1 MIQPR
6 EFAAV
11 VSSQTALVVAGGECK
26 TPNDSTTEPYCMLP
40 LDTVEVMNTDTE
52 QWLIADSCR
61 LPQPLTNATTT
72 VWGETICLVG
82 GRSHNDDPTKS
93 VFVCPLNAFSAL
105 LQPQII
111 SAKRKTLSQA
121 GNHTVWS
128 TIADLPV
135 EGSTCLTL
143 NGQLLAVGGC
153 EPESKMPTNNIF
165 LFNNAKQ
172 SWDVVGHIPTPRYQC
187 LLTVLSYSNQL
198 IVMVDTETDNIEIAT
213 VDMW

>member
-26 TPNDSTTEPYCMLP
+26 TPNDSTTEPYMYCMLP
-40 LDTVEVMNTDTE
+40 LDTVKVMNTDTPR
-52 QWLIADSCR
+52 QWLIAHSCR
-61 LPQPLTNATTT
+61 LPQPLTNATAT

-93 VFVCPLNAFSAL
+93 VFVCSLNAFSTL

-143 NGQLLAVGGC
+143 NRQLLAVGGC
-153 EPESKMPTNNIF
+153 EPDSKMPTNNIF
-165 LFNNAKQ
+165 LFNTAKK

-187 LLTVLSYSNQL
+187 LLTVYDNEL
-198 IVMVDTETDNIEIAT
+198 IVVDTETDNIEIAT